1 MTKEEFRETSQH
13 KAWILNKFWKIEGK
27 VVLIKKIEQYCPQS
41 NINVEVGK
49 RNRALV
55 KAQKDVQA

>member
-27 VVLIKKIEQYCPQS
+27 VVLIKKKN
-41 NINVEVGK
+41 NIAHN
-49 RNRALV
+49 LI
-55 KAQKDVQA
+55 